1 MGLCFYSQKTTCL
14 AVLTCKHVFG
24 GSHLFSG
31 NDPHEASH
39 CLAYNRRVVLHS
51 CRTCPLHS
59 STARHQTR
67 RICSGCSGGFVQTEL
82 YLRGPLVDVRPRG
95 LASPQI
101 LDRHSLTWVVLCDLP
116 GACRGA
122 PRRSR
127 AHTELFSTGIR
138 RYLVWIL
145 VAVIGYM
152 LLKVVSVISSDIR
165 RRATLFVFYW
175 LPLVV
180 AVMSLLFGK
189 LATTSFFLFALLLM
203 LGAASLVSDRA
214 SDWSRAVLLVLLTAW
229 SASLSGGYNT
239 PALMAG
245 PILVLLVSQS
255 IQARSDE
262 RLVRYSIPALAVII
276 LFCFGVART
285 KYIYREQPASQ
296 LTYSLEGVMPGA
308 NRIYTNA
315 NTFAF
320 LTDLN
325 RAIELVRAQDK
336 ESAILPDLA
345 AYWVQAKQ
353 KNPLPAVW
361 PQAEELSSKV
371 LTTRFT
377 EAMEARRN
385 KTIFIVQK
393 VEAKDLA
400 SGFVALPNSNY
411 YEVVRYARTHFTKA
425 QETDYF
431 ELYR

>member
-1 MGLCFYSQKTTCL
+1 MALISLAATTHTKHLTAWHTIDGLFFIAAGLALCIRQRPATKLAGYVLVALAALCKQNFIFVAPLSMFVLGDWRRLRYWIAIVLPGLCYVIYL
-14 AVLTCKHVFG
+14 VLVG
-24 GSHLFSG
+24 
-31 NDPHEASH
+31 A
-39 CLAYNRRVVLHS
+39 LHDA
-51 CRTCPLHS
+51 L
-59 STARHQTR
+59 
-67 RICSGCSGGFVQTEL
+67 VQL
-82 YLRGPLVDVRPRG
+82 
-95 LASPQI
+95 S
-101 LDRHSLTWVVLCDLP
+101 
-116 GACRGA
+116 
-122 PRRSR
+122 

-145 VAVIGYM
+145 VAVIGYL

-165 RRATLFVFYW
+165 RWATLFVFYW